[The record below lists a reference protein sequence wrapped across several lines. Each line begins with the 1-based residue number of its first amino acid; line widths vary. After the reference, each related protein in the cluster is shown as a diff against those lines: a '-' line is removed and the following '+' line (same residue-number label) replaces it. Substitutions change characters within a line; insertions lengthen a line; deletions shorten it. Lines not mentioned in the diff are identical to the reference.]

1 MEKQIGLWID
11 HKKAVI
17 VTLEDGREEVRQ
29 IQSDLESHSRF
40 RGGART
46 KTAYSPQFFT
56 AETQVDRRFNEHLNK
71 YYKQVIAAIADARSL
86 FVFGA
91 GEAKFELEKRL
102 KSGKG
107 NARTI
112 RVENAD
118 KLTERQI
125 AARVR
130 RYFKSAPA

>member
-17 VTLEDGREEVRQ
+17 VILEDGREEVRQ
-29 IQSDLESHSRF
+29 IQSNLERHSRF
-40 RGGART
+40 HGGART
-46 KTAYSPQFFT
+46 KAAYSPQFFT
-56 AETQVDRRFNEHLNK
+56 AETQVDRRFSEHLNK
-71 YYKQVIAAIADARSL
+71 YYKQVISAIEDARSL
-86 FVFGA
+86 LVFGA
-91 GEAKFELEKRL
+91 GEAKYELEKRL

-107 NARTI
+107 HLRRI
-112 RVENAD
+112 HVESAD

-130 RYFKSAPA
+130 RYFKSAPV